1 MDKVVS
7 LLKKPV
13 TWTAVLT
20 VVLGVVLEPS
30 HVATVVSAVG
40 TLVLAAREVMK
51 KVAWT
56 AN

>member
-51 KVAWT
+51 KVA
-56 AN
+56 